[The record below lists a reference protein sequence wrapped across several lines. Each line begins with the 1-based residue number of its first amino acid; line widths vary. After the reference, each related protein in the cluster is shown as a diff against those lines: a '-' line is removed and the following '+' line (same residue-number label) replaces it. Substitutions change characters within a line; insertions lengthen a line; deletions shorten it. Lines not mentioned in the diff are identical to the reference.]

1 MTRRTWNVAAIAP
14 TAVLALAVA
23 ACGPDVDDRVGE
35 NDAPYRTPVAGDT
48 SGTPGAGTGA
58 GTANYD
64 TDIDGFLTDY
74 IREDEMFAD
83 NDLDY
88 DVSNGQVT
96 VRGTVDSEAER
107 NALDT
112 RIDRVPGVQGVDVAN
127 VDIRAGS

>member
-14 TAVLALAVA
+14 AAVLALAVA

-48 SGTPGAGTGA
+48 SGTPGAGSGA
-58 GTANYD
+58 GMASYD
-64 TDIDGFLTDY
+64 TDIAGFLTNY
-74 IREDEMFAD
+74 IREDQMFAD

-107 NALDT
+107 NALNT
-112 RIDRVPGVQGVDVAN
+112 RIGRVPGVQGVDLAHVK
-127 VDIRAGS
+127 VRTGS